1 MKDEMITYMG
11 YEWVLIDDGVVTI
24 GINDQG
30 LEEFTDINSLNMPT
44 DGEEV
49 ITDEVCGEL
58 DTDQGPMNLYS
69 PVEGSVVEINE
80 AVIENPSLIMEDPY
94 GDGWLFKV
102 EPKNASDLDEL
113 ASASTND
120 KDE

>member
-1 MKDEMITYMG
+1 MKDELITYMG

-69 PVEGSVVEINE
+69 PVEGNVVEINE

>member
-1 MKDEMITYMG
+1 MG
-11 YEWVLIDDGVVTI
+11 YEWIQIDDGVITI
-24 GINDQG
+24 GINEQG
-30 LEEFTDINSLNMPT
+30 LDEFSEVEAANLPAE
-44 DGEEV
+44 GEEV

-69 PVEGSVVEINE
+69 PVEGNVIEINE
-80 AVIENPSLIMEDPY
+80 AVIENPSLVAEDCY

-113 ASASTND
+113 GSASTND
-120 KDE
+120 ED

>member
-1 MKDEMITYMG
+1 MKDELITYMG
-11 YEWVLIDDGVVTI
+11 YEWVMVADGVITI

-30 LEEFTDINSLNMPT
+30 LEEFTDIAGVSLPG
-44 DGEEV
+44 DGEE
-49 ITDEVCGEL
+49 IINDEVCGEL

-69 PVEGSVVEINE
+69 PVEGNVVEVNE
-80 AVIENPSLIMEDPY
+80 AVIEDPSLIMEDPY

-113 ASASTND
+113 TSASTND
-120 KDE
+120 KDD